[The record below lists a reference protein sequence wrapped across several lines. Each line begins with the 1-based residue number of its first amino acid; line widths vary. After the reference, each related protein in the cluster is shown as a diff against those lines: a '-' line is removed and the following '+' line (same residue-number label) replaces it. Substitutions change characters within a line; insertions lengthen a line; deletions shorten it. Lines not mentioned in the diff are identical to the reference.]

1 MILKVRASLI
11 DGKLQINKKQSQS
24 FLLLLII
31 IFKKIQT
38 MKVKIKKIKIHQA
51 GVVNKKRV
59 LEIQIEIIIKMILK
73 IKKIIKEVIKEISLN
88 QEMKSYL
95 TLKVTLMKKI
105 N

>member
-1 MILKVRASLI
+1 
-11 DGKLQINKKQSQS
+11 
-24 FLLLLII
+24 
-31 IFKKIQT
+31 

-51 GVVNKKRV
+51 DVGNKKRV
-59 LEIQIEIIIKMILK
+59 LETQIEIIIKMILK
-73 IKKIIKEVIKEISLN
+73 IKEIIKEVIKEISLN